1 MLYNYVSVEGNIGS
15 GKTLLAS
22 MLADFFE
29 AKLILERFS
38 NNPFLPKFYE
48 SPKQNAFPLELFFLA
63 ERYNQISKDIT
74 SPELFKNFTISD
86 YSIFKSS
93 LFAKV
98 TLSSH
103 ELVLFSRLYD
113 IILNNF
119 PKPDLMIYLHSDIER
134 IKKNINDRNREYEK
148 NIKVDYLFKLQK
160 AYHKFL
166 NQTNNI
172 RIVYLDVSEV
182 DFKKDVNVFNK
193 IAKTITTNYSLGL
206 NKINL

>member
-1 MLYNYVSVEGNIGS
+1 MLYNYVCVEGNIGS

-22 MLADFFE
+22 MLADIFD

-48 SPKQNAFPLELFFLA
+48 SPQQNAFPLELFFLA

-74 SPELFKNFTISD
+74 NPELFKNFTISD

-98 TLSSH
+98 TLSKH

-113 IILNNF
+113 IIVKNF
-119 PKPDLMIYLHSDIER
+119 PKPDLMIYLHSDVDR
-134 IKKNINDRNREYEK
+134 LKKNINTRNREYEK
-148 NIKVDYLFKLQK
+148 NIKVDYLIKLQNV
-160 AYHKFL
+160 YHKFL
-166 NQTNNI
+166 NQTRNI
-172 RIVYLDVSEV
+172 RIIYIDVTDF
-182 DFKKDVNVFNK
+182 DFKEDRNVFNK
-193 IAKTITTNYSLGL
+193 IVNIINTQYNIGL
-206 NKINL
+206 HKVIL

>member
-1 MLYNYVSVEGNIGS
+1 MLYNYVYVEGNIGS

-22 MLADFFE
+22 MLADIFD

-48 SPKQNAFPLELFFLA
+48 SPQQNAFPLELFFLA

-74 SPELFKNFTISD
+74 NPELFKNFTISD

-98 TLSSH
+98 TLSKH

-113 IILNNF
+113 IIVKNF
-119 PKPDLMIYLHSDIER
+119 PKPDLMIYLHPDVDR
-134 IKKNINDRNREYEK
+134 LKKNINTRNREYEK
-148 NIKVDYLFKLQK
+148 NIKVDYLIKLQNV
-160 AYHKFL
+160 YHKFL
-166 NQTNNI
+166 NQTRNI
-172 RIVYLDVSEV
+172 RIIYIDVTDF
-182 DFKKDVNVFNK
+182 DFKEDRNVFNK
-193 IAKTITTNYSLGL
+193 IVNIINTQYNIGL
-206 NKINL
+206 HKVIL

>member
-1 MLYNYVSVEGNIGS
+1 MLYNYVCVEGNIGS

-22 MLADFFE
+22 MLADIFD

-48 SPKQNAFPLELFFLA
+48 SPQQNAFPLELFFLA

-74 SPELFKNFTISD
+74 NPELFKNFTISD

-98 TLSSH
+98 TLSKH

-113 IILNNF
+113 IIVKNF
-119 PKPDLMIYLHSDIER
+119 PKPDLMIYLHSDVDR
-134 IKKNINDRNREYEK
+134 LKKNINKRNREYEK
-148 NIKVDYLFKLQK
+148 NIKVDYLIKLQNV
-160 AYHKFL
+160 YHKFL
-166 NQTNNI
+166 NQTKNI
-172 RIVYLDVSEV
+172 RIIYIDVTDF
-182 DFKKDVNVFNK
+182 DFKEDRNVFNK
-193 IAKTITTNYSLGL
+193 IANIINTQYKIGL
-206 NKINL
+206 HKVIL